1 LNPTDAF
8 VATTGTPMMPWPLN
22 RNLPTSQFAYY
33 TWRDTALEARGA
45 PRGAGAEL
53 AIVVQATG
61 SGTAG
66 DPYPPEQ
73 VPTIGLP
80 LLMEFKCFPDATA
93 LGLNALDASLA
104 IHSSALP
111 AFRAYSTGGTN
122 SSGQTVTIDPDLAT
136 IAQGGFNPGSTPPGA
151 PTQPIDDVFT
161 LGQMDFVVRVS
172 RVHSVWIDLG
182 VPNASFVPPVLEP
195 PAQAQPPGTQIVLAF
210 RGATGTIPLV
220 REDASSLDAYGD
232 SDVPGAVAFLGGDS
246 SWKSSTAELT
256 GARFVQVRA
265 TFVSNAATGLAPM
278 LTAMGLASFGP

>member
-1 LNPTDAF
+1 
-8 VATTGTPMMPWPLN
+8 
-22 RNLPTSQFAYY
+22 
-33 TWRDTALEARGA
+33 
-45 PRGAGAEL
+45 
-53 AIVVQATG
+53 
-61 SGTAG
+61 
-66 DPYPPEQ
+66 

-80 LLMEFKCFPDATA
+80 LLMEFKCFPGRDRARVERA
-93 LGLNALDASLA
+93 RRVARDPLVA
-104 IHSSALP
+104 ALP

-161 LGQMDFVVRVS
+161 LGQMDLVVRVS

-195 PAQAQPPGTQIVLAF
+195 PAQAQPPGTQIVPRVP
-210 RGATGTIPLV
+210 RGDGDHPARARGRVQPRRV
-220 REDASSLDAYGD
+220 RD

-265 TFVSNAATGLAPM
+265 TFVSNAATGLTPL